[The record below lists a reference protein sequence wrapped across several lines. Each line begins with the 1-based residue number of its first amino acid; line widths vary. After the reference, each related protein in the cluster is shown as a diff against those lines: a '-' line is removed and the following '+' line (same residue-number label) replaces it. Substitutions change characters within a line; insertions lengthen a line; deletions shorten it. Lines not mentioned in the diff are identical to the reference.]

1 VGATRGNTPDD
12 IRKKQARKL
21 KAARRTI
28 KRTRRQLAQKE
39 RQLKQLRT
47 PPSAKGASETTGKA
61 KSPIERGA
69 LPDFLII
76 GAQKGGTTFL
86 YNVLRR
92 HSHFKPAVVKEIHF
106 FDTPSFGRGVDW
118 YRTHFPL
125 QQQRNG
131 QRVITGEASPYYLF
145 YPHAARRV
153 AETIPQ
159 AKLIALL
166 RNPVDR
172 AYSDY
177 QHTFRQGNETLG
189 FREALEAEEERL
201 RGEKEKILADESYHS
216 RNYRRYSYL
225 LRGIYV
231 DQLEEWHRYFDPE
244 QLLILKSEDFFAQPS
259 ETLDL
264 ILDFLGL
271 PEQDFEIS
279 GRRNEGGYTEPM
291 ESDTRRW
298 LQEYYEPHNQRLYEY
313 LGRDF
318 GW

>member
-1 VGATRGNTPDD
+1 M
-12 IRKKQARKL
+12 
-21 KAARRTI
+21 RT
-28 KRTRRQLAQKE
+28 
-39 RQLKQLRT
+39 
-47 PPSAKGASETTGKA
+47 SAKGRSKTIGRSKTTQKAAGDSEL
-61 KSPIERGA
+61 GA

-92 HSHFKPAVVKEIHF
+92 HSHFKAAIKKEIHF
-106 FDTPSFGRGVDW
+106 FDTPAFGRGVDW
-118 YRTHFPL
+118 YRTHFPQ

-166 RNPVDR
+166 RNPIDR

-177 QHTFRQGNETLG
+177 QHKLRLGHETLG
-189 FREALEAEEERL
+189 FKEALEAEEERL
-201 RGEKEKILADESYHS
+201 RGEKEKIVADASYSS
-216 RNYRRYSYL
+216 RNYRRHSYL
-225 LRGIYV
+225 SRGIYI

-244 QLLILKSEDFFAQPS
+244 QLLILKSEDYFARPS
-259 ETLDL
+259 EALDL
-264 ILDFLGL
+264 VLEFLGL
-271 PEQDFEIS
+271 PERDFEIAG
-279 GRRNEGGYTEPM
+279 GRNTGGYTEPM
-291 ESDTRRW
+291 DSDTRRW